1 MKVVGTLRS
10 RRRRMEGGGNE
21 GRVILVSGATGQQGG
36 TVARNLLGRGFA
48 VRALT
53 RDTQKAA
60 AKNLADLGAEVVG
73 GDLEDRA
80 SIDRVLDGVYGVF
93 SVQQFFEAGYE
104 GEVRQGVL
112 LADAAMDAGVEH
124 LVYSSVGSAHRE
136 TGIPH
141 FESKWEVEEHV
152 RASGVPYTVLRPV
165 YFMQN
170 WEWMREPILGGT
182 LPQPLDPDKPL
193 QMIDAEDIGVF
204 AAMAF
209 DDLETWIGREVD
221 LAGEEMTMPEIAGT
235 FSRVIGRNVDYFRV
249 PWEGFEEQMGEESAV
264 MYGWFNDHGYEAN
277 IGVLKDEYPGLVSLE
292 QYLRAHGWE
301 NAGVPSEARAES

>member
-1 MKVVGTLRS
+1 
-10 RRRRMEGGGNE
+10 MENGSSE

-36 TVARNLLGRGFA
+36 AVARNLLERGFA

-53 RDTQKAA
+53 RDAEKPESRE
-60 AKNLADLGAEVVG
+60 LADLGAEIVG
-73 GDLEDRA
+73 GDLEDHVSIERA
-80 SIDRVLDGVYGVF
+80 LDGVYGVF

-112 LADAAMDAGVEH
+112 LADAAKAAGVEH
-124 LVYSSVGSAHRE
+124 LVYSSVGSAHRG

-141 FESKWEVEEHV
+141 FESKFQVEEHV

-170 WEWMREPILGGT
+170 WEFMREPILGGT

-193 QMIDAEDIGVF
+193 QMIDAWDIGVF

-209 DDLETWIGREVD
+209 EDPGRWMGREVD
-221 LAGEEMTMPEIAGT
+221 LAGDEMTMPEVAGT
-235 FSRVIGRNVDYFRV
+235 FSRVIGRNVEYFQV
-249 PWEGFEEQMGEESAV
+249 PWEGFEEQMGEEGTV
-264 MYGWFNDHGYEAN
+264 MYRWFNAVGYEAN
-277 IGVLKDEYPGLVSLE
+277 IAALSDDYPGLTSLE

-301 NAGVPSEARAES
+301 NAGVSSEVSSEA